1 MTDHETLVGMG
12 FDPALVSQ
20 ALKKTGSLNNAM
32 DWLVAN
38 PNGEVVDL
46 TAEQDIQNEHD
57 QELVVETANSLRCDD
72 CQKLLKDSTMAEY
85 HASKTGHVNFSES
98 TLAIKPLTPEE
109 KAQKLLQLQER
120 IKQRKLEKELAEK
133 DEMKN
138 REKVKRATQAEIN
151 ALREKHELMEMNKQV
166 ELKKREKEED
176 RLYKEK
182 IRKQLEQD
190 KLERKQRASGVS
202 VETVTAKKEKVE
214 PAVVVDYQV
223 SRVQI
228 RTSKGPFTS
237 QFKADDTLQAIF
249 EFLKGKGFREP
260 FKLSMNFPRKV
271 FDESEYGNTL
281 NELKLVPSC
290 ALILQ

>member
-38 PNGEVVDL
+38 PNGEAVDL
-46 TAEQDIQNEHD
+46 TAVQDIQNEHD
-57 QELVVETANSLRCDD
+57 QEVVVETANSLRCDD

-85 HASKTGHVNFSES
+85 HASKTGHSNFSES

-120 IKQRKLEKELAEK
+120 MKQRKLEKELAEK
-133 DEMKN
+133 EELKN
-138 REKVKRATQAEIN
+138 KEKVKRATQAEIN

-202 VETVTAKKEKVE
+202 AETVTAKKEKVE
-214 PAVVVDYQV
+214 PAVAADYQV

-228 RTSKGPFTS
+228 RTSKGPFTN
-237 QFKADDTLQAIF
+237 QFKVDDTLQDVV

-271 FDESEYGNTL
+271 FDESEYGKTL